1 LVDLSLILGFTT
13 VAAAIVPRLIL
24 ERRRIAHFVCLSA
37 FFVINTVL
45 LMALVGSPV
54 EPVFH
59 SQNPARIFWLQ
70 ILTCCWWAFAGREL
84 ITFLKLL
91 TSLRKGAIENKL
103 LFDVLAGGIYVCS
116 VLAMMGAVFRLPLQ
130 GLLATSG
137 IIAIVLGLALQS
149 TLSDL
154 FSGISLVIEKPYQI
168 GDEILLEGG
177 VEGEVIQMNW
187 RSTHLKNGANDVVVI
202 PNSAIAK
209 MRIQNHSA
217 ESKRYSSSVNLI
229 IDARNEPDFAIGI
242 LKQAAMTCPAVLEHP
257 PCTIVPTDLKGDRIT
272 YEIGY
277 STSVF
282 SSAGSARSQL
292 ISQIYKRARPV
303 ANQNGDH
310 APVSRDPSV
319 VVPLFLFPENELLD
333 HLPLFD
339 ALTPEEKGK
348 LSNKIVRCHFE
359 SGEQLLAQGEKT
371 QSVQFIYS
379 GVLQVSRQ
387 VKDGRKLLMR
397 RLGPGDTY
405 GEVALLTG
413 VEASVTLTAM
423 TSGLVLGA
431 KAEDLKPIID
441 ARPELCEAL
450 SYTAAKIERMVA
462 RFDESAL
469 REVVIEP
476 HDLFWRIKNFFRL
489 NVETT

>member
-1 LVDLSLILGFTT
+1 M
-13 VAAAIVPRLIL
+13 
-24 ERRRIAHFVCLSA
+24 
-37 FFVINTVL
+37 VINTAL
-45 LMALVGSPV
+45 LMVLVGSPV
-54 EPVFH
+54 EPVYH
-59 SQNPARIFWLQ
+59 TQNPARIFWLQ
-70 ILTCCWWAFAGREL
+70 LLTCSWWALAAREL
-84 ITFLKLL
+84 ITFLELL
-91 TSLRKGAIENKL
+91 TSLRKGAFENQL

-116 VLAMMGAVFRLPLQ
+116 VLVMMGAVFRLPLQ

-154 FSGISLVIEKPYQI
+154 FSGISLVIEKPYEI

-217 ESKRYSSSVNLI
+217 ESKHYSGTVILI
-229 IDARNEPDFAIGI
+229 MDARNEPDFAIEI

-257 PCTIVPTDLKGDRIT
+257 PCTIAPTDLKGDRIT

-292 ISQIYKRARPV
+292 ISQIYKRARPA
-303 ANQNGDH
+303 ANQNDDN
-310 APVSRDPSV
+310 ASVSRDASV
-319 VVPLFLFPENELLD
+319 VAPIFLFPEHELLD
-333 HLPLFD
+333 HMPLFEP
-339 ALTPEEKGK
+339 LTPEEKDK
-348 LSNKIVRCHFE
+348 LSAKIVRRHFE
-359 SGEQLLAQGEKT
+359 SGEQLLTQGEKA
-371 QSVQFIYS
+371 QSLQFIYS

-387 VKDGRKLLMR
+387 VQDGRKLFVR

-405 GEVALLTG
+405 GEVSLLTG
-413 VEASVTLTAM
+413 ADASVTLTAI
-423 TSGLVLGA
+423 TSGLVLSA
-431 KAEDLKPIID
+431 KAEDLKPILE
-441 ARPELCEAL
+441 ARPELCDAL
-450 SYTAAKIERMVA
+450 SHAAAKIQKVVDT
-462 RFDESAL
+462 FDKSAV
-469 REVVIEP
+469 REAAIEP
-476 HDLFWRIKNFFRL
+476 HDLFWRIRNFFRL
-489 NVETT
+489 NVEAT